1 MIKQSLDN
9 ELLSKKFLSI
19 LVVSG
24 ILISAVT
31 FVTLTDNFRDSE
43 SKFSKENFRT
53 LCDNGLCFT
62 EPMDTIPKETFVQ
75 QNEKPNSGMVVQKNE
90 EFPALNQINTIAS
103 DYTLTDNTAILYAAK
118 DSFLRE
124 GIKESNE
131 GSNEIL
137 RVMGTGPTNN
147 RALIAFDQSQIVAA
161 IDAKSLEAATL
172 RIFIVSND
180 GRWTDSQTLNI
191 HTLTADWKEGNGINA
206 PFGNF
211 IGTQEGVNWNC
222 ASDGTDC
229 TNWNGGSYD
238 QTPTD
243 SILITNEVSGQWV
256 EFDVTSDIKAFIG
269 DSENN
274 GWIIIKSDEESPGR
288 INFAAREAQ
297 SNIPQLELQFS

>member
-1 MIKQSLDN
+1 MIKQSSSE
-9 ELLSKKFLSI
+9 ELLDKKFLTLLI
-19 LVVSG
+19 VSG
-24 ILISAVT
+24 ILISATT
-31 FVTLTDNFRDSE
+31 FIVMTDNFGNSD
-43 SKFSKENFRT
+43 SKFSKEDFKT
-53 LCDNGLCFT
+53 LCDDGLCVT
-62 EPMDTIPKETFVQ
+62 ITDTIPVGTFVQ
-75 QNEKPNSGMVVQKNE
+75 QSAELDIDTVTQNNEDFTSVSIPKATLQDYELSDGVTTL
-90 EFPALNQINTIAS
+90 FAS
-103 DYTLTDNTAILYAAK
+103 K

-131 GSNEIL
+131 GANEVL

>member
-1 MIKQSLDN
+1 MSKQYSDN
-9 ELLSKKFLSI
+9 ELLSKKFISLLI
-19 LVVSG
+19 VSG
-24 ILISAVT
+24 ILISTVA
-31 FVTLTDNFRDSE
+31 FVVLTDNFGDSE

-53 LCDNGLCFT
+53 LCDNGLCIT
-62 EPMDTIPKETFVQ
+62 NPTDIIPVETFVQ
-75 QNEKPNSGMVVQKNE
+75 QNEEPNSGMIIQKNE
-90 EFPALNQINTIAS
+90 EFPSLNQLNTIES
-103 DYTLTDNTAILYAAK
+103 DYTLTDNTAVLYAAK

-147 RALIAFDQSQIVAA
+147 RALIAFDQSQIVTA

-180 GRWTDSQTLNI
+180 GQWTDSQTLSI
-191 HTLTADWKEGNGINA
+191 YTLTADWKEGNGINA

-222 ASDGTDC
+222 ASDGNDC

-238 QTPTD
+238 EAPTD
-243 SILITNEVSGQWV
+243 SILITNEVSGQWI
-256 EFDVTSDIKAFIG
+256 EFDVTSDIKAFID

-288 INFAAREAQ
+288 INFAAREAR